1 MEDAM
6 ATSAVG
12 AHVYE
17 SVRRRSPI
25 PIRQR
30 RTAGPALLPMWL
42 ALVVRV
48 VVVGGL
54 AFGSGFLGVIVLRAL
69 GWALAGARP
78 TPGSPLPRPC
88 WSDPSGGAGG

>member
-69 GWALAGARP
+69 GWALAGAA
-78 TPGSPLPRPC
+78 
-88 WSDPSGGAGG
+88 DAGLTTAAPVLV

>member
-12 AHVYE
+12 ANVYE
-17 SVRRRSPI
+17 SVRRRSPD

-54 AFGSGFLGVIVLRAL
+54 AFGAGFLVVIAILSL
-69 GWALAGARP
+69 GWVLAGVADAAFTTAAP
-78 TPGSPLPRPC
+78 VLV
-88 WSDPSGGAGG
+88 